1 MAFPMDVQMKNY
13 PGEKPE
19 SGKTPNTPMVR
30 IFLSLDFMK
39 KKTQNE
45 CSLKVS
51 KVVKKLKISF
61 IKL

>member
-39 KKTQNE
+39 KTLDE
-45 CSLKVS
+45 CSFKVS

>member
-13 PGEKPE
+13 LGEKPE

-39 KKTQNE
+39 KTQNE